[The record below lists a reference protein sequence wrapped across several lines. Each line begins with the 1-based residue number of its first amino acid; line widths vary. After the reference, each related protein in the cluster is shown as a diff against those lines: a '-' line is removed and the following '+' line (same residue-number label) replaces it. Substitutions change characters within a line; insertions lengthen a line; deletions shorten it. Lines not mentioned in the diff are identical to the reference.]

1 MKRTTIALFAATIAA
16 PAAAEESR
24 GMGAHVHGVSTVEI
38 AVEDGVMELDLRAP
52 GMDIV
57 GFEHEATSPEDKD
70 AVEEAIRVFLS
81 PEDIVTLPDGAGC
94 RLTEVLAH
102 LHLGGDEHDHGD
114 DHGHAGEEGHDHDHD
129 HGEDEGHDH
138 EHAEGEDHGHE
149 HAHAEGEDHDHEH
162 GEGDD
167 HDHEHAEGE
176 DHDHDHAEGEDHDH
190 DHEHAEGDDH
200 AHDGGAGHSEFHVRY
215 RFTCDDGAA
224 LTSVGFPM
232 FGLFENAEK
241 IEVQYVTGTG
251 AGAAELT
258 RGSAVLTLE

>member
-1 MKRTTIALFAATIAA
+1 MKHTTLAIFAATMAA
-16 PAAAEESR
+16 PAAAEETR

-57 GFEHEATSPEDKD
+57 GFEHEATSPGDKD
-70 AVEEAIRVFLS
+70 AVEDAIRVFLS
-81 PEDIVTLPDGAGC
+81 PEDIVTLPEGAGC

-102 LHLGGDEHDHGD
+102 LHSGGD
-114 DHGHAGEEGHDHDHD
+114 DHGHDHGRAGEEGHDHDH
-129 HGEDEGHDH
+129 G
-138 EHAEGEDHGHE
+138 
-149 HAHAEGEDHDHEH
+149 EGEDHDHEH
-162 GEGDD
+162 A
-167 HDHEHAEGE
+167 HAEGE

-190 DHEHAEGDDH
+190 EHEHAEGEDHDHDHAGGEDHAHEHAEGEDH

-232 FGLFENAEK
+232 FGQFENAGK
-241 IEVQYVTGTG
+241 IEAQYVTGTG

-258 RGSAVLTLE
+258 RGSAVLTFE